1 MMAHHIQMPKLG
13 QTVEESTLVRWFK
26 SEGDIIAKGDVL
38 FEIETDKAV
47 LEVESF
53 FEGTLLKILV
63 AEGETVPVLSTV
75 GFVGEV
81 GEELPEVTPPPS
93 PVQKSGPKKNS
104 ADIQAQVT
112 AAGSA
117 LPVAPH
123 AAAAVP
129 ERSARSSISPRA
141 RKLAKDA
148 VIDPQHITGTGPD
161 GRIVE
166 KDVEIYLDARGYHD
180 LRITPAAKSLAAKES
195 LDVLAIEGTADGNKI
210 VVADVE
216 RAVAEKP
223 KPMSKMRQIIAER
236 LTRSITT
243 APHFFVTVPVDMTG
257 LIELRA
263 ELKTK
268 TLAFSITDYA
278 IMSVVLALKEFPDV
292 NGSTDGKSVVRHSN
306 IHLGLAV
313 ALDDGLVVPVIRN
326 ADDMTFGQLHDSAAK
341 LVDKARGGTLIPEE
355 MQGST
360 FTMSNMGMLDV
371 ENFTAIINPGE
382 AAILAVSS
390 IIKKPVVR
398 DDEIRI
404 RSMMKMTLSSD
415 HRIVDGAT
423 AAGFMNCVKDKLE
436 NAGFWKNML

>member
-1 MMAHHIQMPKLG
+1 MPKLG

-26 SEGDIIAKGDVL
+26 SEGDVVAKGDVL

-75 GFVGEV
+75 GFIGEI
-81 GEELPEVTPPPS
+81 GEDLPEVTPPPS
-93 PVQKSGPKKNS
+93 PVKKAEPKKKS
-104 ADIQAQVT
+104 ADAPAQVA
-112 AAGSA
+112 AAGSISR
-117 LPVAPH
+117 VAPDV
-123 AAAAVP
+123 AVP
-129 ERSARSSISPRA
+129 VPEERVRFSISPRA

-148 VIDPQHITGTGPD
+148 GIDPQHITGTGPH

-166 KDVEIYLDARGYHD
+166 KDVEAYLDAKGYHE

-195 LDVLAIEGTADGNKI
+195 LDVLTIEGTGDGNKI

-236 LTRSITT
+236 LTQSVTT
-243 APHFFVTVPVDMTG
+243 SPHFFVTVPVDMTDLMG
-257 LIELRA
+257 LRA
-263 ELKTK
+263 ELKNRN
-268 TLAFSITDYA
+268 LSFSITDYI
-278 IMSVVLALKEFPDV
+278 IMSVVLALKDFPDV
-292 NGSTDGKSVVRHSN
+292 NGSTDGKSVVRHSKV
-306 IHLGLAV
+306 HLGLAV

-326 ADDMTFGQLHDSAAK
+326 ADDMTLGELHDSAAE
-341 LVDKARGGTLIPEE
+341 LVDKARNGKLIPGE

-360 FTMSNMGMLDV
+360 FTISNMGMLDV

-398 DDEIRI
+398 GDEICI

-415 HRIVDGAT
+415 HRIIDGAT
-423 AAGFMNCVKDKLE
+423 AAGFMNYIRAKLE
-436 NAGFWKNML
+436 DASFWKNML

>member
-1 MMAHHIQMPKLG
+1 MPKLG

-26 SEGDIIAKGDVL
+26 GEGDVVAKGDIL

-53 FEGTLLKILV
+53 FEGTLLRILV

-75 GFVGEV
+75 GFIGEL

-93 PVQKSGPKKNS
+93 PVKKS
-104 ADIQAQVT
+104 ADTQARVA
-112 AAGSA
+112 AAGSTSPA
-117 LPVAPH
+117 LPH
-123 AAAAVP
+123 AAAPVP
-129 ERSARSSISPRA
+129 EKSARFSISPRA
-141 RKLAKDA
+141 RKLAKNA
-148 VIDPQHITGTGPD
+148 VIDPQHIAGTGPD

-166 KDVEIYLDARGYHD
+166 KDVEVYLDAKGYHK

-195 LDVLAIEGTADGNKI
+195 LDVLTIEGTGDGNKI

-236 LTRSITT
+236 LTQSVTT

-263 ELKTK
+263 ELEN
-268 TLAFSITDYA
+268 LSFSITDYI
-278 IMSVVLALKEFPDV
+278 IMSVVLALKDFPDV
-292 NGSTDGKSVVRHSN
+292 NGSTDGKSVVRHSRV
-306 IHLGLAV
+306 HLGLAV
-313 ALDDGLVVPVIRN
+313 ALDDGLVVPVMRN
-326 ADDMTFGQLHDSAAK
+326 ADDMTLCELHDSAAE
-341 LVDKARGGTLIPEE
+341 LVDKARSGNLIPEE
-355 MQGST
+355 MHGST
-360 FTMSNMGMLDV
+360 FTISNMGMLDV
-371 ENFTAIINPGE
+371 ESFTAIINPGE

-398 DDEIRI
+398 DDEICI

-415 HRIVDGAT
+415 HRLVDGAT
-423 AAGFMNCVKDKLE
+423 AAGFMNCIRDKLE
-436 NAGFWKNML
+436 DTGFWKSML